1 MSTGTPYSTP
11 EELISALYSTSST
24 LPGPFQELNE
34 SFLLSSAYL
43 VFFMHC
49 GFAMLSIGCV
59 RAKFA
64 KHIAILILVD
74 ATASALG
81 FYLFG
86 FAFAYGDDASSDGLN
101 PAGNAF
107 IGKNFFAMD
116 NMAPTAYY
124 NWVFQWTFAATA
136 CTIVSG
142 AIAERTRFEAYIL
155 YSLFMSSWV
164 YPVLVHSI
172 WSSSGWASA
181 FRKGTDINELV
192 GGGYLL
198 FGSGAIDFAGSG
210 AVHMVGGYA
219 AFAGAWVLGPR
230 IGRFLPDGTSV
241 DMAGHNTSL
250 FVLGVMILWFGWYGF
265 NPGSQ
270 LAIVTPTGSTY
281 SIASAVSNAAVT
293 TSLAPAASGLTGLFV
308 TAILLKLKT
317 GKHHWDIMAM
327 GNSTLAGLVAITA
340 GCSTVYPW
348 AAIAI
353 GIVSGFIYPLASR
366 LMVLIRIDDPLD
378 AIAVH
383 AFNGT
388 WGVWAV
394 GLFGAKNLI
403 NTSYGYNPYTTG
415 DRHYGC
421 FMGGGGN
428 LLAAQIVY
436 SIWLG
441 AWVLA
446 NMFTFFYVL
455 KLLGYFRVNAAD
467 EAAGLDASHHGGS
480 AYPLDLDDDASH
492 KGSSYNGNQS
502 GYNKNELD
510 TIRSELASLR
520 QSIGKNRSADNG
532 MSDSVRNGTRA
543 EAMPGG
549 NMV

>member
-34 SFLLSSAYL
+34 SFLLQSAYL

-64 KHIAILILVD
+64 KHIAVLILVD

-86 FAFAYGDDASSDGLN
+86 FAFAYGDDASADGLN

-107 IGKNFFAMD
+107 IGKNFFAM
-116 NMAPTAYY
+116 NKMAPTAYY
-124 NWVFQWTFAATA
+124 NWVFQWTGPQCLVAATPDA
-136 CTIVSG
+136 VHCG
-142 AIAERTRFEAYIL
+142 ADTRLADC
-155 YSLFMSSWV
+155 
-164 YPVLVHSI
+164 
-172 WSSSGWASA
+172 
-181 FRKGTDINELV
+181 RKGTDINSLV

-293 TSLAPAASGLTGLFV
+293 TSLAPAAAGLTGLFV
-308 TAILLKLKT
+308 TAILLKVKT

-348 AAIAI
+348 AAVTI

-403 NTSYGYNPYTTG
+403 NTSYGYNPYTEG

-421 FMGGGGN
+421 FMGGGGH
-428 LLAAQIVY
+428 LLAAQVVY

-480 AYPLDLDDDASH
+480 AYPMDLDDDASH

-510 TIRSELASLR
+510 SIRSELASLR